1 MGRNNLVAL
10 SAHGDHCSWR
20 AVALVHQAYE
30 ALRKEIAQN
39 HLNPKD
45 NSNYDNESSLLNEI
59 SSNLK
64 DAIVNETKNL
74 YLKEHKNI
82 KEPLYDA
89 NEIASITRSILKIN
103 NSPVSNSNRS
113 TLELAMSYFN
123 RVMAKNNLIS
133 LSHEIINS
141 KFSNDYNA

>member
-74 YLKEHKNI
+74 YLK
-82 KEPLYDA
+82 
-89 NEIASITRSILKIN
+89 SIRISK
-103 NSPVSNSNRS
+103 SHYM
-113 TLELAMSYFN
+113 TLMKLQVLLGVY
-123 RVMAKNNLIS
+123 
-133 LSHEIINS
+133 
-141 KFSNDYNA
+141 